1 MRHQREPV
9 TYDTPAARLLL
20 VDDDSVLTRLVCHQV
35 ESAGY
40 GVVAAASAAEAWA
53 RLAKEPFDLVLLDVE
68 LPDQDGYALCRE
80 LKGREC
86 FKELPV
92 IFLTAHGSGAE
103 VVQGFD
109 AGGVDYVVKPFDLRV
124 LLARIE
130 THTTLAQLSRHLQ
143 AALDE
148 RTASL
153 RQAHRRMRELD
164 SEMALA
170 EERERRRLAD
180 QLHDTTI
187 QQLVLARILLDR
199 FPGSLETL
207 GRIEGLL
214 DESLAQLRSL
224 IFELS
229 PPVLYR
235 GGLAEALAWL
245 ADQFAARW
253 PVRFRFRAEGSAVP
267 LPEDL
272 RVTLFQGVRELMT
285 NVGRHSRA
293 RNCEVE
299 LSFGA
304 GFLALTVA
312 DDGIGVDVRRRGA
325 SPSLGGGGYG
335 LFSLGSRIE
344 LIGGTLE
351 LARGQ
356 GGGTRAT
363 LRVPWPPAAQ
373 TGRNR
378 SGEYRP
384 VTAEPSVSNHLR
396 S

>member
-1 MRHQREPV
+1 MSSFVAPDSR
-9 TYDTPAARLLL
+9 AARLLV
-20 VDDDSVLTRLVCHQV
+20 VDDDPVMARLVCDQL

-40 GVVAAASAAEAWA
+40 GTRAATTGADARA
-53 RLAKEPFDLVLLDVE
+53 RLAAEPFDLVLLDVG
-68 LPDQDGYALCRE
+68 LPDEDGYALCRH
-80 LKGREC
+80 LKGRPELGD
-86 FKELPV
+86 LPV
-92 IFLTAHGSGAE
+92 IFLTAHGSEHE
-103 VVQGFD
+103 VLRGFE
-109 AGGVDYVVKPFDLRV
+109 AGGVDYVVKPFKLQV
-124 LLARIE
+124 LLARVN
-130 THTTLAQLSRHLQ
+130 THTTLARLSRNLQ
-143 AALDE
+143 ASLDE

-180 QLHDTTI
+180 RLHDTTI

-199 FPGSLETL
+199 SPGNLETL

-229 PPVLYR
+229 PPMLYR
-235 GGLAEALAWL
+235 CGLAEALAWL

-272 RVTLFQGVRELMT
+272 RVTLFQGARELMT

-299 LSFGA
+299 LSFDA

-312 DDGIGVDVRRRGA
+312 DDGIGADVRRRGA
-325 SPSLGGGGYG
+325 SPALGGGGYG

-351 LARGQ
+351 LAQRQ

-363 LRVPWPPAAQ
+363 LRVPWPPVAQ
-373 TGRNR
+373 TGRNP
-378 SGEYRP
+378 SGDFCP
-384 VTAEPSVSNHLR
+384 VQAAEPSVSNHLR

>member
-1 MRHQREPV
+1 V
-9 TYDTPAARLLL
+9 TPDIPAARLLL
-20 VDDDSVLTRLVCHQV
+20 VDDNSVLTRLVCHQV

-40 GVVAAASAAEAWA
+40 GVVVAASAAEAWGC
-53 RLAKEPFDLVLLDVE
+53 LAKESFDLLLLDVE

-103 VVQGFD
+103 VVKGFD

-130 THTTLAQLSRHLQ
+130 THTALARLSRDLQ

-180 QLHDTTI
+180 QLHDTAI

-199 FPGSLETL
+199 IPEAPETL
-207 GRIEGLL
+207 DRVKGLL
-214 DESLAQLRSL
+214 DGALAQLRSL
-224 IFELS
+224 IFEIS
-229 PPVLYR
+229 PPVLYQ
-235 GGLAEALAWL
+235 GGLGEALAWL
-245 ADQFAARW
+245 ADQLGARW
-253 PVRFRFRAEGSAVP
+253 AVRFRFRVEGVAVP
-267 LPEDL
+267 LPEDIK
-272 RVTLFQGVRELMT
+272 VTLFQGARELMT
-285 NVGRHSRA
+285 NVGRHSGA
-293 RNCEVE
+293 RHCEVV
-299 LSFGA
+299 LSFGPDY
-304 GFLALTVA
+304 LDLTVR
-312 DDGIGVDVRRRGA
+312 DDGVGIGGRLGGA
-325 SPSLGGGGYG
+325 IAPQGGGGFG

-344 LIGGTLE
+344 LIGGTLDLVRIQE
-351 LARGQ
+351 
-356 GGGTRAT
+356 GGTRAAV
-363 LRVPWPPAAQ
+363 RIPWPPSAPDGA
-373 TGRNR
+373 TDPAGRATSR
-378 SGEYRP
+378 DPRFL
-384 VTAEPSVSNHLR
+384 H
-396 S
+396 